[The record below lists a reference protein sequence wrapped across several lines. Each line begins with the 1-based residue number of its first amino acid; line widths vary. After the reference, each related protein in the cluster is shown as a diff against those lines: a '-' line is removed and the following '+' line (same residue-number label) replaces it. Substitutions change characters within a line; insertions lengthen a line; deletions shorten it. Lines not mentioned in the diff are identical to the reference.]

1 MADLNQAYG
10 GLDNNL
16 YSQNDYFEEQQEVEK
31 PIVKEPVYQKPKAS
45 QHVQQPPVQ
54 HFTMPEP
61 EFPQFPQQ
69 SQQSHGSHGSQ
80 GSQGQN
86 GSVAK
91 RNPSYS
97 FSDRMAMKR
106 GEVIKL
112 AMFSLVIVLAIS
124 LERIG
129 THYLTKY
136 LSDNIFTEFQEFM
149 LRLSYPVIVFILLW
163 IIKSI

>member
-16 YSQNDYFEEQQEVEK
+16 YSQNEYLEEQEEIQQPV
-31 PIVKEPVYQKPKAS
+31 VKEPVYQKPKAS
-45 QHVQQPPVQ
+45 PPVQHIQQPPVQ
-54 HFTMPEP
+54 HFTMPQP
-61 EFPQFPQQ
+61 EFPQQ
-69 SQQSHGSHGSQ
+69 SQGSQ
-80 GSQGQN
+80 GSHGH
-86 GSVAK
+86 VAK

-136 LSDNIFTEFQEFM
+136 LSDNLFTEFQEFM

>member
-16 YSQNDYFEEQQEVEK
+16 YSQNDYFEEQQEIEK
-31 PIVKEPVYQKPKAS
+31 PPVKEPVYQKPKS
-45 QHVQQPPVQ
+45 SPPQQPVQQPVQ
-54 HFTMPEP
+54 HFTMPQP
-61 EFPQFPQQ
+61 EFSQQSQGPQQ
-69 SQQSHGSHGSQ
+69 SHQHQP
-80 GSQGQN
+80 
-86 GSVAK
+86 K

-106 GEVIKL
+106 GEVMKL

-136 LSDNIFTEFQEFM
+136 LSDNIFTDFQEFM

>member
-10 GLDNNL
+10 GLDSGS
-16 YSQNDYFEEQQEVEK
+16 YAPNDYFDDGEMEK
-31 PIVKEPVYQKPKAS
+31 PAAKEPVYQKPKTS
-45 QHVQQPPVQ
+45 PPVQ
-54 HFTMPEP
+54 HMQPPQQFTMPP
-61 EFPQFPQQ
+61 QEFSPPPVQHAQASAPA
-69 SQQSHGSHGSQ
+69 
-80 GSQGQN
+80 
-86 GSVAK
+86 AK
-91 RNPSYS
+91 RSPSYS

-136 LSDNIFTEFQEFM
+136 LSDNLFTDFQEFM
-149 LRLSYPVIVFILLW
+149 LRISYPVIVFILLW
-163 IIKSI
+163 VIKSL

>member
-16 YSQNDYFEEQQEVEK
+16 YSQNDYFEEQQEIEK
-31 PIVKEPVYQKPKAS
+31 PPVKEPVYQKPKAS
-45 QHVQQPPVQ
+45 PPQQHVQQHVQQPVQ
-54 HFTMPEP
+54 HFTMPQP
-61 EFPQFPQQ
+61 EF
-69 SQQSHGSHGSQ
+69 SQQSQ
-80 GSQGQN
+80 GSQQ
-86 GSVAK
+86 SQPK

-106 GEVIKL
+106 GEVLKL

-136 LSDNIFTEFQEFM
+136 LSDNLFTDFQEFM